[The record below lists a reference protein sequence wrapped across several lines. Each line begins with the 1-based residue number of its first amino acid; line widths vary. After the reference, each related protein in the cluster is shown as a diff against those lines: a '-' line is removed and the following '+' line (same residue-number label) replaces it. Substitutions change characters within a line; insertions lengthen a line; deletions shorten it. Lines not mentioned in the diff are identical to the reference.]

1 MNETKNSPQ
10 FIYRQNIATDE
21 EYVRWLGEVKQR
33 FRNTQL
39 KAAAHVNNEML
50 RFYWSVGRD
59 IVRLNAEQTWGKGIV
74 EQISRDLRK
83 AFAETK
89 GFSARNIWYAKKWY
103 LFYEGDHE
111 FLQQPVAE
119 IRMPD
124 KFAFVPWGHH
134 IAIITKC
141 KTVKEA
147 KFYIDHIVSENWS
160 RSRLEDELKKGLY
173 QRQGNAITNFSD
185 RLPLP
190 QGQLAQEIL
199 KNPYNFDFLTMREEF
214 DERELEDALV
224 SNITRF
230 LLELGKGFAFVGR
243 QMELQMP
250 DGTSYF
256 PDLVFY
262 HIRLKAYVVIEL
274 KAVAFKP
281 EFTGKLN
288 FYVSAADELL
298 RGYGDNPSIGLV
310 ICKSADETTVEWS
323 MRGVERPLG
332 VAAYQLK
339 DIVNRTVA
347 ELECKNTKRSNSPKK
362 KL

>member
-1 MNETKNSPQ
+1 MDIFSRCKT
-10 FIYRQNIATDE
+10 TE
-21 EYVRWLGEVKQR
+21 E
-33 FRNTQL
+33 
-39 KAAAHVNNEML
+39 A
-50 RFYWSVGRD
+50 
-59 IVRLNAEQTWGKGIV
+59 
-74 EQISRDLRK
+74 
-83 AFAETK
+83 
-89 GFSARNIWYAKKWY
+89 
-103 LFYEGDHE
+103 LFYINKV
-111 FLQQPVAE
+111 LN
-119 IRMPD
+119 
-124 KFAFVPWGHH
+124 
-134 IAIITKC
+134 
-141 KTVKEA
+141 
-147 KFYIDHIVSENWS
+147 ENWS

-281 EFTGKLN
+281 EFMGKLN

-298 RGYGDNPSIGLV
+298 RGDGDNPSIGLV